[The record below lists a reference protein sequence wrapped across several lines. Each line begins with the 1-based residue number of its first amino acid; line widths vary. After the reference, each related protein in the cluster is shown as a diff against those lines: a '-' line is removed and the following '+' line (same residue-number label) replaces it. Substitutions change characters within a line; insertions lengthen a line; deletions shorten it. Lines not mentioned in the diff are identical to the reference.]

1 MEEGLHRCR
10 EVGND
15 RDRCRPLASVLLRI
29 EHVILAKVP
38 IRGVS
43 ERIVIEEWG
52 REDGFV
58 VGFRGA
64 V

>member
-15 RDRCRPLASVLLRI
+15 VVLASVLLRI

-38 IRGVS
+38 VRGVS

-52 REDGFV
+52 REDRIVF
-58 VGFRGA
+58 GFRGA